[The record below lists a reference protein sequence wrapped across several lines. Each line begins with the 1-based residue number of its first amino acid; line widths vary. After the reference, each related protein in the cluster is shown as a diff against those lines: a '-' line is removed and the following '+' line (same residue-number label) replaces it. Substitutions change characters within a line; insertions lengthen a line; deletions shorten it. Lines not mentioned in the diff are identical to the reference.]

1 MFFSPV
7 LSRTI
12 RSQLHHGRCKVLSSV
27 PLDLPRTPFARH
39 STASRARCPG
49 SKWSRCRSIRREW
62 WWPSR
67 LVDYDQRTLSL
78 VSSAYGCA
86 PDLPSILTRV
96 LEVLIPCVSISQ
108 KSWYRQFMS
117 DRYRSIT
124 RSVTPLDRFIS
135 CVPYTAYPRSTS
147 VFTTLV
153 CFIRWRFS
161 RGTFTTRM
169 HSIYIRL

>member
-1 MFFSPV
+1 MS
-7 LSRTI
+7 LLNSYSI
-12 RSQLHHGRCKVLSSV
+12 G
-27 PLDLPRTPFARH
+27 
-39 STASRARCPG
+39 
-49 SKWSRCRSIRREW
+49 SRCRSIRREW

-161 RGTFTTRM
+161 RGTLPPGCILYTSDCSSRSECSNTIFSPFFVPAWQYLYLYSEFLQAATCERGC
-169 HSIYIRL
+169 